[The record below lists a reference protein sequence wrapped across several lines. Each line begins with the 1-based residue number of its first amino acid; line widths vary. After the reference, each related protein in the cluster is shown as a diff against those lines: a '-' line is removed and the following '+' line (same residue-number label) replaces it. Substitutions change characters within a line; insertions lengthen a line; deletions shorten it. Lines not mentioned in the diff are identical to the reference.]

1 MATNDKQVWK
11 NESSVVYGQISPPKY
26 TTDERVG
33 LSTVTGSIIFNTTT
47 SKMEYYNGSSW
58 KEL

>member
-1 MATNDKQVWK
+1 MSENDSQVWK
-11 NESSVVYGQISPPKY
+11 DENSIVYGQISPPKY

-47 SKMEYYNGSSW
+47 CNMEYYDGASW

>member
-1 MATNDKQVWK
+1 MEYDYHYLYEKQ
-11 NESSVVYGQISPPKY
+11 PTAPKY

-33 LSTVTGSIIFNTTT
+33 LSTLTGSMIYNTTT
-47 SKMEYYNGSSW
+47 NKMEYYNGSSW

>member
-1 MATNDKQVWK
+1 MALEDTQVWS
-11 NESSVVYGQISPPKY
+11 NESCIVGQISAPKY

-47 SKMEYYNGSSW
+47 SKMEYYDGSSW

>member
-1 MATNDKQVWK
+1 MSENDSQVWK
-11 NESSVVYGQISPPKY
+11 DENSIVYGQISPPKY

-33 LSTVTGSIIFNTTT
+33 LSTVTGSMIFNTTT
-47 SKMEYYNGSSW
+47 SKMEYYDGSNW